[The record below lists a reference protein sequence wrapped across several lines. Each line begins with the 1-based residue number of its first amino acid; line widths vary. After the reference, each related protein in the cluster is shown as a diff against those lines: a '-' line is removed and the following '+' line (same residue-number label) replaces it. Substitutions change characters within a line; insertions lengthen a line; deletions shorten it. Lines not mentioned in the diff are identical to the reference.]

1 MDLEIPSINLNDE
14 EIEVKTK
21 RKIIKAKQPQ
31 FSCKTKGLI
40 AIVFVFIIGLSSC
53 MTVLILKSNK
63 ELPVVENPSELG
75 LKILTGNGFCDD
87 ATNTN
92 AFNFDDGDCCLP
104 NAKQGNCKLCTCHI
118 DGKQITGE
126 QTTIETKAKTT
137 TKSVTTSTTVTI
149 TTSVTTTNGVM
160 NTRGVTKMHKPKKP
174 ENETVMIKSGKPTC
188 KQNDIHLRQKRSLQ
202 NL

>member
-1 MDLEIPSINLNDE
+1 MDQEIPTINLNNE

-21 RKIIKAKQPQ
+21 RKVIKAKQPQ
-31 FSCKTKGLI
+31 FSTQTKGLI

-53 MTVLILKSNK
+53 MTVLILKQNK

-87 ATNTN
+87 VTNTN

-118 DGKQITGE
+118 NGKQIKGK
-126 QTTIETKAKTT
+126 QTTTETKPSKTT
-137 TKSVTTSTTVTI
+137 TKIVTKTTTI
-149 TTSVTTTNGVM
+149 TTTESESTSNEVM
-160 NTRGVTKMHKPKKP
+160 NTRGVTKMHKPGNKVR
-174 ENETVMIKSGKPTC
+174 NRNKSGKGE
-188 KQNDIHLRQKRSLQ
+188 KYF
-202 NL
+202 